1 VASLNLIPSQPDP
14 FIVHPGVV
22 IAMFQL
28 IPSIS
33 FPDSQVRKLLFIRL
47 QSITIGALCHPQA
60 EIALKMLVTDIIQS
74 LLRSERNVQILCD
87 AGFPSEILECARRA
101 LHDESHYLHTPLLT
115 ILERLSC
122 HALEPKDLREF
133 LRMGNPLNCIL
144 PEVDPEAAGGLVPL
158 TRVKTLVSMA
168 TPRDIGQHGRGTLSL
183 PPFVEFDMQPEGF
196 GCLFLPSIAPQCH
209 TSGMAN
215 IGGGAGIVVMGGVGG
230 GGDRVF
236 PAQTGMTFSTWICV
250 DKFSDPRLDPHGV
263 RLLTLVRNIMDREEN
278 LICLSVMLSPRDK
291 ALLVST
297 QETPLPKGDSGTS
310 FACSSFGINFSC
322 GSDS

>member
-1 VASLNLIPSQPDP
+1 VRQQIKSSGPSTKRPNVASLNLIPSQPDP

-47 QSITIGALCHPQA
+47 QSITIGALSHPQA

-87 AGFPSEILECARRA
+87 GGFPSEILECARRA

-250 DKFSDPRLDPHGV
+250 DKYHPIASLGGRGVPIYCPEAITVLFSMIRSIMNPDTTTYVMQYDPKHP
-263 RLLTLVRNIMDREEN
+263 
-278 LICLSVMLSPRDK
+278 S
-291 ALLVST
+291 
-297 QETPLPKGDSGTS
+297 
-310 FACSSFGINFSC
+310 
-322 GSDS
+322 